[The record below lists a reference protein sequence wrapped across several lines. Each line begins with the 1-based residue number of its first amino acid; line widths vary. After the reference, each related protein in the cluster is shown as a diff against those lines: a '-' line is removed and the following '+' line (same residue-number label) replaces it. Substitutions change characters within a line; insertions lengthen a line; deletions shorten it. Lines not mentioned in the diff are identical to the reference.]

1 MSDAESNQE
10 ESRMTFTEHLAE
22 LRVRIIRSGIAF
34 IAAFMGC
41 LLVSPWLLEIAAYPL
56 RVADVQW
63 TFLNPIEPIAMMFR
77 MAAYGAFIL
86 TSPFIVYQIC
96 AFIFPGLR
104 PDERRLV
111 QTVIFSSGTLV
122 ILGLFTAYFGV
133 FPLVLPYL
141 LQWSPDWIETQ
152 LRVNET
158 IAIITKGMI
167 GFAVAFQ
174 FPVVV
179 LILVYLGL
187 LTPQALKDYRKLA
200 WVIIA
205 LCSAIL
211 TPPDP
216 ISMSIMMVPMVVL
229 YEGSILVAH
238 IIVRKR
244 AQANADAP

>member
-1 MSDAESNQE
+1 MSDVEPESE
-10 ESRMTFTEHLAE
+10 EQRMTFTEHLGE

-34 IAAFMGC
+34 IVAFVGC
-41 LLVSPWLLEIAAYPL
+41 LLLSRWLLDIAAYPL

-63 TFLNPIEPIAMMFR
+63 TFLNPLEPIAMMFR
-77 MAAYGAFIL
+77 LAAYGAIIL
-86 TSPFIVYQIC
+86 TSPYIIYQIC

-104 PDERRLV
+104 PDERRVV
-111 QTVIFSSGTLV
+111 QTVIYSSGTLV
-122 ILGLFTAYFGV
+122 VLGLLTAYFGV

-158 IAIITKGMI
+158 IAIITKGMV
-167 GFAVAFQ
+167 GFAIAFQ

-179 LILVYLGL
+179 LILIYLGL
-187 LTPQALKDYRKLA
+187 LTPEALKQYRKLA

-205 LCSAIL
+205 LGSAIL

-216 ISMSIMMVPMVVL
+216 ISMSIMMLPMVVL
-229 YEGSILVAH
+229 YEGSILVGKL
-238 IIVRKR
+238 IVRKR
-244 AQANADAP
+244 ENRAT